1 MWILCIFS
9 LKFVP
14 FRELLIRQWG
24 RVCVSPIVRL
34 PLAPL
39 EKRRL
44 SRQGSL
50 CHGEKISIKTL
61 SSMLNTAQTKLKSTS
76 TNAPLGSP
84 QTAGSR
90 SRSNHEDQPSHINV
104 SEFAATCDSSLR
116 LVTVRCDSVLI
127 QDCDISQ
134 RESINPRC
142 SMKEILFAK

>member
-1 MWILCIFS
+1 MQIIRCILS
-9 LKFVP
+9 LKVVP
-14 FRELLIRQWG
+14 FCGILIQRLG
-24 RVCVSPIVRL
+24 RVHMSPIIRL

-44 SRQGSL
+44 SKQGSL

-104 SEFAATCDSSLR
+104 SEFAVTCDSSLR
-116 LVTVRCDSVLI
+116 LVTVRCDPGTHPGL
-127 QDCDISQ
+127 Q
-134 RESINPRC
+134 SIPKR
-142 SMKEILFAK
+142 IY